1 MTRTQSAE
9 PSASL
14 RGVIVS
20 VPDTAAARD
29 FYVRLGLPIRFE
41 DSSAYVGLGVSGQT
55 LALVSGT
62 EDLAAGAAAASF
74 RVPDVDGTCRELAS
88 AGATV
93 LVEAHD
99 GPHERRAVIADP
111 WGYPFVIS
119 APRGRA

>member
-1 MTRTQSAE
+1 MTRTQEAK

-14 RGVIVS
+14 QGVIVS

-88 AGATV
+88 AGVTV